1 MKTEIIEFAGDVPG
15 NAIELR
21 VLRFAGKGGDAPTAY
36 LQSSLHGSELP
47 GQAAL
52 HFLIPMLKKAREE
65 GRILGDITV
74 VPQANPVGS
83 NQWQAYQHQG
93 RFEMFSAVNFNRAFP
108 LLPDFNTSELP
119 GPDAPEGLVKRLKA
133 TLLKLALPNDIVL
146 DLHCDDESE
155 NYVYIA
161 NEFVE
166 DMKDLAVALDSTA
179 ILAWDTT
186 ADAAF
191 EEACAHPV
199 LQLPKDKRDMK
210 RRAVTTVEFR
220 GLTDVYADMGKGDAE
235 GLYKFLVHRG
245 VIRDESV
252 KLDLDY
258 KGLISPLSNVEMV
271 RAPQGGM
278 VFFHVEPGDQVE
290 AGAKLVTIVTVPGEP
305 EHDIVMTAPQ
315 AGRILTRR
323 SLRYVRR
330 GDDLL
335 KLLGAKPSTVKK
347 RAGALEA

>member
-1 MKTEIIEFAGDVPG
+1 MKTELIAFAGDVPG

-21 VLRFAGKGGDAPTAY
+21 VLRYAGNGTDAPNAY
-36 LQSSLHGSELP
+36 LQSSLHGGELP

-52 HFLIPMLKKAREE
+52 HFLVPMLEQAARE
-65 GRILGDITV
+65 GRIAGDITL
-74 VPQANPVGS
+74 VPQANPIGS
-83 NQWQAYQHQG
+83 NQWQAHQHLG
-93 RFEMFSAVNFNRAFP
+93 RFEAFSLTNFNRAFP
-108 LLPDFNTSELP
+108 LLPDFDTSELP
-119 GPDAPEGLVKRLKA
+119 EPDAPVALAKRLKA
-133 TLLKLALPNDIVL
+133 ALLRLALPHDIVL

-155 NYVYIA
+155 SYLYIA
-161 NEFVE
+161 EEFVE
-166 DMKDLAVALDSTA
+166 DMKDLAIALGSTA

-199 LQLPKDKRDMK
+199 LQMSADKRNMK

-220 GLTDVYADMGKGDAE
+220 GLSDVDFATGKADAE

-245 VIRDESV
+245 VVVDTSV
-252 KLDLDY
+252 SLSDQFD
-258 KGLISPLSNVEMV
+258 GLVSPLTHVEML
-271 RAPQGGM
+271 RAPDGGM
-278 VFFHVEPGDQVE
+278 VLYHVVPGDLVE
-290 AGAKLVTIVTVPGEP
+290 AGAELVTIVTRPGDP
-305 EHDIVMTAPQ
+305 TGDITLTAPQ

-335 KLLGAKPSTVKK
+335 KLLGDKPSAVAK
-347 RAGALEA
+347 RSGALEA